1 MVVASTVLKFIAVL
15 GVIGLVGYALYKM
28 PAESVEPAISQMANA
43 VGKCGVSYLNN
54 R

>member
-28 PAESVEPAISQMANA
+28 PAESVEQATRHMADAFGKSA
-43 VGKCGVSYLNN
+43 VAYFNN